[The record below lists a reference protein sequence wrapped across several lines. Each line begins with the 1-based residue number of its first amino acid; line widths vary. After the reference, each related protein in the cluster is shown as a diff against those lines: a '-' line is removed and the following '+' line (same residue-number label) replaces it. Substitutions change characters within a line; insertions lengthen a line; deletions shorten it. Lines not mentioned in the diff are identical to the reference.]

1 MMVAV
6 SLEEGTLSVGR
17 CMFCFGVYA
26 RKEHLHR
33 CHLQCTPA
41 LSAAGVDDVDSY
53 EELCSFI
60 QTVSEGSGVTHFIM
74 HARKC
79 LLNGLTPL
87 QNRTIPP
94 LK

>member
-1 MMVAV
+1 MLRRNTFTGATCNAV
-6 SLEEGTLSVGR
+6 GPK
-17 CMFCFGVYA
+17 A
-26 RKEHLHR
+26 HL
-33 CHLQCTPA
+33 CGSGFALAICTDSHIMCLA